1 MIFVPAEV
9 PVLFCDEALLVVNK
23 PAGLASLPDGY
34 DPSLPHVKSELE
46 GKFGRLWIVHRLDK
60 ETSGVL
66 CLARSAASH
75 RALNS
80 QFEQHLVSKVYHA
93 LVIGN
98 PVWKEQTS
106 DLPLRV
112 NGDHR
117 HRTVVDLQ
125 LGVPARTHFRVVKRL
140 SECCL
145 LEAIPETGRTHQIR
159 AHLTAYGLFIIGDRL
174 YTPKTVQQQTGM
186 LLQSEQIERMLL
198 HALSL
203 ELTHPTTGERQRFS
217 APYPDQ
223 MTAVLMQL
231 RSQV

>member
-1 MIFVPAEV
+1 MNFMPTEI

-34 DPSLPHVKSELE
+34 DPSLPHVKRELE

-80 QFEQHLVSKVYHA
+80 QFEHHQVSKVYQA
-93 LVIGN
+93 LVFGN
-98 PVWKEQTS
+98 PEWQEQTS
-106 DLPLRV
+106 NLPLRV
-112 NGDHR
+112 NGDRR

-140 SECCL
+140 SGYCL

-186 LLQSEQIERMLL
+186 LLQSEKIERMLL